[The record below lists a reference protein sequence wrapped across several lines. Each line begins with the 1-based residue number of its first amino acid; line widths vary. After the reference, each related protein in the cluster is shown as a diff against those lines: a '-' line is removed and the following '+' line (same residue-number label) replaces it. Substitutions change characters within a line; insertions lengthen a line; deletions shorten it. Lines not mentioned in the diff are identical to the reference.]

1 MATKASS
8 TLLLIIE
15 KQYDALDLTGIASP
29 AVDLVHRAP
38 RATLTVR
45 AAARSA
51 WPH

>member
-15 KQYDALDLTGIASP
+15 KQYDALDLMDTASS

-38 RATLTVR
+38 QATQ
-45 AAARSA
+45 
-51 WPH
+51 